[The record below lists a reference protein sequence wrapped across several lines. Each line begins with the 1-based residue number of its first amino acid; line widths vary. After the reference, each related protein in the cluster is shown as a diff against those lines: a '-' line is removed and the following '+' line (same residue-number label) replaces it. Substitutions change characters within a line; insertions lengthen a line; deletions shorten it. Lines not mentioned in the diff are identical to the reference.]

1 MQRWVPE
8 RRVAAAVVES
18 VEPAVLSPREAAQA
32 AGVEAGEAVLVT
44 VEVTAAPGVA
54 FGG

>member
-1 MQRWVPE
+1 MK
-8 RRVAAAVVES
+8 S
-18 VEPAVLSPREAAQA
+18 VEAKILAAREAAQA

-44 VEVTAAPGVA
+44 VEVTAAVGVT